1 MKYLL
6 LLPLI
11 VQALAIFV
19 DEFYF
24 HFAPGQPRWER
35 IGHPL
40 ETFTVLA
47 PVLWLM
53 VSTPS
58 ERNWIICTLAAVFS
72 CCFVIKD
79 ELVHADRCAPG
90 EPVNHAVLII
100 THPRN
105 RLLGSHSF
113 TFLGF
118 ALPAQAAAL
127 ALYMIYPA
135 VYWNLVWKAP
145 AAQFGA
151 RQ

>member
-1 MKYLL
+1 MTYLL

-11 VQALAIFV
+11 AQALAIFV

-24 HFAPGQPRWER
+24 HFAPGQRRWER

-40 ETFTVLA
+40 DTFTVLA

-53 VSTPS
+53 VSAPC
-58 ERNWIICTLAAVFS
+58 ERNLIIYTLAAVFS

-79 ELVHADRCAPG
+79 ELVHADRCAPA
-90 EPVNHAVLII
+90 EHA
-100 THPRN
+100 N
-105 RLLGSHSF
+105 
-113 TFLGF
+113 
-118 ALPAQAAAL
+118 QAAAV
-127 ALYMIYPA
+127 ALNMIYQA
-135 VYWNLVWKAP
+135 LYWNLIWKAP

>member
-11 VQALAIFV
+11 VQAIAVFV

-24 HFAPGQPRWER
+24 DFAPGEPRWER

-53 VSTPS
+53 VSAPS
-58 ERNWIICTLAAVFS
+58 ERNLIIYTLAALFS

-79 ELVHADRCAPG
+79 ELVQADRCAPA
-90 EPVNHAVLII
+90 EHVDH
-100 THPRN
+100 
-105 RLLGSHSF
+105 
-113 TFLGF
+113 
-118 ALPAQAAAL
+118 AAAL
-127 ALYMIYPA
+127 ALHIIHQA
-135 VYWNLVWKAP
+135 VYWNLIWKAP
-145 AAQFGA
+145 AAQCGA
-151 RQ
+151 RK